1 MLDEHGQPRITGFNA
16 HRNIKKT
23 VESLLG
29 LCRGLLA
36 DNHLA
41 DSEILYLDTWL
52 KENSGITGDW
62 PANVIA
68 DRVSDVLADG
78 MITQE
83 ESDDL
88 KKTLEEIIGTGLY
101 ESGAACGM
109 STSFP
114 VEEIDAIDFQGRQ
127 FCFTGRFL
135 FGTRAACEKAIKALG
150 GVSAKTITR
159 QLSYLVIGTLASR
172 DWAHTSHG
180 RKIEKAV
187 GYKDSGAP
195 ITIISEERW
204 VEFINPLNHPGG

>member
-1 MLDEHGQPRITGFNA
+1 MLDEHGQPKITGFNA

-29 LCRGLLA
+29 LCRGILA
-36 DNHLA
+36 DNNLA

-52 KENSGITGDW
+52 KENSEITGDW

-68 DRVSDVLADG
+68 DRVSEVLADG
-78 MITQE
+78 IITQE

-88 KKTLEEIIGTGLY
+88 KKTLEEIIGGGLF
-101 ESGAACGM
+101 EQGVTSGL

-114 VEEIDAIDFQGRQ
+114 VDNVDEIAFSGSR

-135 FGTRAACEKAIKALG
+135 YGTRSSCEEAVKILG
-150 GVSAKTITR
+150 GTAATR
-159 QLSYLVIGTLASR
+159 VTQDLNYLVIGTLASR

-187 GYKDSGAP
+187 QYKNNGRY
-195 ITIISEERW
+195 ITILSEEVW
-204 VEFINPLNHPGG
+204 AEFLNSAQ